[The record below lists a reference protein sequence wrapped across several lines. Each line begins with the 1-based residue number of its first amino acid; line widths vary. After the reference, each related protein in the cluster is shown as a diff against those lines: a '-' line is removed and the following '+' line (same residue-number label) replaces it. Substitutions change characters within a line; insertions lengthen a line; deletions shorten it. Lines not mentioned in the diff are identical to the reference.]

1 MATAAFAIL
10 PGIIAIAAMFTLFG
24 EILIKIMDIFSA
36 LFPIIPLL
44 FNPPRLASEIITGV
58 SVGFVMVF
66 RKAMGFLNPAKYGP
80 DVDLKNDKNPI
91 NSIEQNC
98 YSTSFM
104 NLVLLI
110 ICPPFAIF
118 QAIGFS
124 FNKIFICTLLTIYG
138 YYFPG
143 LLYAIIITSNSM
155 KSSKNSVRCKK

>member
-80 DVDLKNDKNPI
+80 DVDLKSDENSI

-98 YSTSFM
+98 YSTSIM
-104 NLVLLI
+104 NIIFLI

-118 QAIGFS
+118 QASGFV
-124 FNKIFICTLLTIYG
+124 FNKIFICTLLTVYG

-143 LLYAIIITSNSM
+143 LIYAIIATGLLN
-155 KSSKNSVRCKK
+155 KQKREECKKQ